1 MADSRKTFCLF
12 FDVYFLLHKNEQD
25 LSAIFFTFN
34 DSDLYISLLQQ
45 LRSCLNLQLKAMH
58 LQKHKTVRG
67 GMQLHGLKSRALT
80 SSNIWDFIF
89 FSYFLV
95 NFYLLIQS
103 AFYLQ
108 IIIADTSFYV
118 CD

>member
-12 FDVYFLLHKNEQD
+12 FDVYFMLHKNKQD

-34 DSDLYISLLQQ
+34 DSDLYIYLLQQ
-45 LRSCLNLQLKAMH
+45 LRSCLNLRLKAMH
-58 LQKHKTVRG
+58 LQKHKTARG
-67 GMQLHGLKSRALT
+67 GMQLHGLKSRALM
-80 SSNIWDFIF
+80 SSMRDFIF
-89 FSYFLV
+89 FSYFLM